1 MDFEKKRLKLYFI
14 VFLPSLKITMDWQHR
29 KHSSALNENQTNN
42 QFCSFPPKL
51 GKTIWICVA
60 LPLIQKRPPPPSLQ
74 PQCSPQL
81 LLKPNENIRKSSWL
95 PKLDINQI
103 VFSPSVEYHQN
114 TEEIDFPINCNDRL
128 LGKKRKKSK
137 LYNQLSI
144 SL

>member
-1 MDFEKKRLKLYFI
+1 
-14 VFLPSLKITMDWQHR
+14 MDWQHR

-42 QFCSFPPKL
+42 QFYTFPPKL

-114 TEEIDFPINCNDRL
+114 TEEIDFPNNCNDRL
-128 LGKKRKKSK
+128 LEKKKEKEIV
-137 LYNQLSI
+137 QSI
-144 SL
+144 VNKFMIAMNDNYQKVGNCTIILT